1 MRHRCRPEGYA
12 PQPCPRCT
20 LPGRGG
26 GCAWCGHDPA
36 DPDAVA
42 GLEARP
48 RCPPRVASSGGP
60 AGGVDTPKTTTRA
73 DRPGGVTLNALAQ
86 QRRHWMPA
94 PPHLRVDDQGAG

>member
-1 MRHRCRPEGYA
+1 
-12 PQPCPRCT
+12 
-20 LPGRGG
+20 
-26 GCAWCGHDPA
+26 
-36 DPDAVA
+36 
-42 GLEARP
+42 
-48 RCPPRVASSGGP
+48 VASSGGP